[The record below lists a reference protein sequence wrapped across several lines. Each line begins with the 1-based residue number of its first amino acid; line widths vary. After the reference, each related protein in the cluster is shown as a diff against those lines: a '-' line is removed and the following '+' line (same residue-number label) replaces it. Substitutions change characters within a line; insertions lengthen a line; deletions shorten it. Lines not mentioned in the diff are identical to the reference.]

1 MSRSIHSYLLL
12 LVALVLSGSGIA
24 QTTIVRGKVT
34 DADTGEPIPFANVY
48 FVDTKSGT
56 TTDIEGKFYLETYYT
71 SDSLRVSSLGY
82 VPVTKRAYRDRDQ
95 TLDFVLNTS
104 SIMLEAAIIRPT
116 EEENPAHPIIR
127 NILKNKDINNREKLE
142 AYEYELYNKV
152 EFDLNNFTEEFTQ
165 KKILKPFQFIFDGID
180 STEEKVYL
188 PLFMTE
194 SMSDFYYRKNPKIQ
208 KEHITATKVSGIE
221 NKSVSQF
228 LGDMYQNVNIYDN
241 NIIIFNKSFVSPIS
255 NSGFGFYKYYL
266 TDSTFID
273 SKWCYKILF
282 LPKRKQELTFTGEF
296 WVNDTTYAIKQINA
310 SIADD
315 ANINFIRSLD
325 VVQEF
330 NEVEKEV
337 WMLTKDKLVI
347 DFNVSGK
354 TIGFYGRKTTSYR
367 DFVINKA
374 REPGFYTGISDIIV
388 DDDAGEKSD
397 AFWEESRHEEL
408 SQNEQAIYT
417 MVDSL
422 FTVPQFKTVLDVITL
437 FVSGYKTV
445 GLWEFGPYYTFY
457 SYNPIEGNR
466 FRIGGRTSNKF
477 SKRIE
482 FNGHVAYGL
491 HDERFKHAA
500 GMRYM
505 ISKKPRLLLELNY
518 KHDLEQLGQ
527 SDDAFLQDN
536 VLSSLF
542 RRNPANKL
550 TDVTEYKASL
560 EREWF
565 YGFSNKITLENRLL
579 KPLGKLTY
587 ERFDDTN
594 TVQSINS
601 ITTSEI
607 SLYTR
612 FAYKEKFLAGEIDR
626 VSLGTNWPTLD
637 LNLTLGLKDVMGGDY
652 NYQKA
657 SFRIKDK
664 VRLGIFGYAYIW
676 ADVSKVWGNLP
687 YPLLILHQGNET
699 FFYDETAFNT
709 MNFFEFVSDQSLSGS
724 ITWHMDGF
732 FLNKIPLFR
741 KLKWREVVS
750 AKGVI
755 GSFSPA
761 NENALLLPENTYTL
775 KAPFGEAAVGIENI
789 FKFLRLDMLYRLSYL
804 DHPDIFK
811 LGVRAKIDISF

>member
-1 MSRSIHSYLLL
+1 MSQSLSSYLLL
-12 LVALVLSGSGIA
+12 FLTLVIADSCFA

-34 DADTGEPIPFANVY
+34 DNETGEPIPFANVY
-48 FVDTKSGT
+48 FIDTKSGAI
-56 TTDIEGKFYLETYYT
+56 TDIDGKYYLETYYT
-71 SDSLRVSSLGY
+71 SDSLRASSLGY
-82 VPVTKRAYRDRDQ
+82 IPDTKRAYTDKDQ
-95 TLDFVLNTS
+95 TLNFILNTS

-152 EFDLNNFTEEFTQ
+152 EFDLNNFSEEFTQ
-165 KKILKPFQFIFDGID
+165 RRIMRPFQFIFVGID

-194 SMSDFYYRKNPKIQ
+194 SMSDFYYRKNPKIS

-241 NIIIFNKSFVSPIS
+241 NIVMFNKSFVSPIS
-255 NSGFGFYKYYL
+255 NSGFTFYKYYL
-266 TDSTFID
+266 TDSTYID

-325 VVQEF
+325 VQQEF

-347 DFNVSGK
+347 DFNVNGK

-367 DFVINKA
+367 NFIINKP

-388 DDDAGEKSD
+388 DDDAGEKTD
-397 AFWEESRHEEL
+397 EFWTEARHEEL
-408 SQNEQAIYT
+408 SKNEEAIYH

-422 FTVPQFKTVLDVITL
+422 FTVPQFRTVLDVITL
-437 FVSGYKTV
+437 FVSGYKTA
-445 GLWEFGPYYTFY
+445 GWWEFGPYYTFY

-466 FRIGGRTSNKF
+466 FRLGGRTSNEF
-477 SKRIE
+477 SKRLE
-482 FNGHVAYGL
+482 LNGHVAYGL
-491 HDERFKHAA
+491 SDERFKYAG

-505 ISKKPRLLLELNY
+505 LSKQPRMLLQLNY
-518 KHDLEQLGQ
+518 KRDMEQLGQ

-550 TDVTEYKASL
+550 TDVTEYKVSL

-565 YGFSNKITLENRLL
+565 YGFSNSIIAENRLL
-579 KPLGKLTY
+579 RPLGKLVY
-587 ERFDDTN
+587 ERFD
-594 TVQSINS
+594 NS
-601 ITTSEI
+601 NVIQNVNRITTTEFT
-607 SLYTR
+607 LYTR

-626 VSLGTNWPTLD
+626 ISLGTTWPTLD
-637 LNLTLGLKDVMGGDY
+637 LILTMGVKGVMGADY
-652 NYQKA
+652 DYQKA
-657 SFRIKDK
+657 SFRVKDK
-664 VRLGIFGYAYIW
+664 LRMGAFGYAYIW
-676 ADVSKVWGNLP
+676 ADVSKVWGNIP

-709 MNFFEFVSDQSLSGS
+709 MNFFEFVSDQSVSGS
-724 ITWHMDGF
+724 ITWHLDGF
-732 FLNKIPLFR
+732 FFNKIPLFR

-755 GSFSPA
+755 GSFSDA

-775 KAPFGEAAVGIENI
+775 REPFGEAAFGIENI

-811 LGVRAKIDISF
+811 LGVRAKIDITF

>member
-1 MSRSIHSYLLL
+1 MIPVFQSYSLLSLAL
-12 LVALVLSGSGIA
+12 LISAALSA
-24 QTTIVRGKVT
+24 QTTVVRGKVT
-34 DADTGEPIPFANVY
+34 EADTGEPVPFANVY
-48 FVDTKSGT
+48 FLDTKTGT
-56 TTDIEGKFYLETYYT
+56 TTNIDGEYFLESYYV
-71 SDSLRVSSLGY
+71 SDSLRASSLGY
-82 VPVTKRAYRDRDQ
+82 NPSTKRVYKDKDQ
-95 TLDFVLNTS
+95 TLNFILTTS
-104 SIMLEAAIIRPT
+104 AFMLEAAIIRPT

-127 NILKNKDINNREKLE
+127 NILKNKPINDREKLE

-152 EFDLNNFTEEFTQ
+152 EFDLNNFSEEFTNRR
-165 KKILKPFQFIFDGID
+165 IMRPFQFIFDGID

-194 SMSDFYYRKNPKIQ
+194 SISDFYYRKNPKYS
-208 KEHITATKVSGIE
+208 KEHISATKVSGIE

-241 NIIIFNKSFVSPIS
+241 NIVIFNKSFVSPIS
-255 NSGFGFYKYYL
+255 NSAFTFYKYYL

-273 SKWCYKILF
+273 NKWCYKILF
-282 LPKRKQELTFTGEF
+282 MPKRKQELTFTGEF
-296 WVNDTTYAIKQINA
+296 WVNDTTYAIKRVNA

-315 ANINFIRSLD
+315 ANINFIRSLN
-325 VVQEF
+325 VEQEF
-330 NEVEKEV
+330 DEVQKEV
-337 WMLTKDKLVI
+337 WMLKKDKLVI

-367 DFVINKA
+367 DFVINQT
-374 REPGFYTGISDIIV
+374 RPPDFYSGISDIIV
-388 DDDAGEKSD
+388 DEDAGEKSS
-397 AFWEESRHEEL
+397 AFWEDARHEEL
-408 SQNEQAIYT
+408 SVNEEKIYN

-422 FTVPQFKTVLDVITL
+422 FKVPQFKSVLDIVTL

-445 GLWEFGPYYTFY
+445 GWWEFGPYYTLY
-457 SYNPIEGNR
+457 SFNPIEGNR
-466 FRIGGRTSNKF
+466 FRLGGRTSNAF
-477 SKRIE
+477 SKRLE
-482 FNGHVAYGL
+482 FNGHIAYGL
-491 HDERFKHAA
+491 NDERFKQAA

-505 ISKKPRLLLELNY
+505 ISKQPRLLLELNY

-550 TDVTEYKASL
+550 TDVTEYKASIT
-560 EREWF
+560 REWF
-565 YGFSNKITLENRLL
+565 YGFSNRITAENRIL
-579 KPLGKLTY
+579 KPLGQLSY
-587 ERFDDTN
+587 NRFDDTQ
-594 TVQSINS
+594 TVVPVSQ
-601 ITTSEI
+601 ITTTEFT
-607 SLYTR
+607 LYTR

-626 VSLGTNWPTLD
+626 VSLGTTWPTLD
-637 LNLTLGLKDVMGGDY
+637 LTLTLGTKGVLGADY
-652 NYQKA
+652 GYQKA
-657 SFRIKDK
+657 SFRLKDK
-664 VRLGIFGYAYIW
+664 IRMGPFGYAYIW
-676 ADVSKVWGNLP
+676 ADVSKIWAEIP

-709 MNFFEFVSDQSLSGS
+709 MNFFEFVSDQSVSGS

-755 GSFSPA
+755 GSFNPA

-775 KAPFGEAAVGIENI
+775 NKPFAETAIGIENI

-811 LGVRAKIDISF
+811 VGVRAKIDITF

>member
-1 MSRSIHSYLLL
+1 MSQSLSSYLLL
-12 LVALVLSGSGIA
+12 FLTLVIADSCFA

-34 DADTGEPIPFANVY
+34 DNETGEPIPFANVY
-48 FVDTKSGT
+48 FIDTKSGAI
-56 TTDIEGKFYLETYYT
+56 TDIDGKYYIETYYT
-71 SDSLRVSSLGY
+71 SDSLRASSLGY
-82 VPVTKRAYRDRDQ
+82 IPDTKRAYTDKDQ
-95 TLDFVLNTS
+95 TLNFILNTS

-152 EFDLNNFTEEFTQ
+152 EFDLNNFSEEFTQ
-165 KKILKPFQFIFDGID
+165 RRIMRPFQFIFDGID

-194 SMSDFYYRKNPKIQ
+194 SMSDFYYRKNPKIS

-241 NIIIFNKSFVSPIS
+241 NIVMFNKSFVSPIS
-255 NSGFGFYKYYL
+255 NSGFTFYKYYL
-266 TDSTFID
+266 TDSTYID

-325 VVQEF
+325 VQQEF

-347 DFNVSGK
+347 DFNVNGK

-367 DFVINKA
+367 NFIINKP

-388 DDDAGEKSD
+388 DDDAGEKTD
-397 AFWEESRHEEL
+397 EFWTEARHEEL
-408 SQNEQAIYT
+408 SKNEEAIYH

-422 FTVPQFKTVLDVITL
+422 FTVPQFRTVLDVITL
-437 FVSGYKTV
+437 FVSGYKTA
-445 GLWEFGPYYTFY
+445 GWWEFGPYYTFY

-466 FRIGGRTSNKF
+466 FRLGGRTSNEF
-477 SKRIE
+477 SKRLE
-482 FNGHVAYGL
+482 LNGHVAYGL
-491 HDERFKHAA
+491 SDERFKYAG

-505 ISKKPRLLLELNY
+505 LSKQPRMLLQLNY
-518 KHDLEQLGQ
+518 KRDMEQLGQ

-550 TDVTEYKASL
+550 TDVTEYKVSL

-565 YGFSNKITLENRLL
+565 YGFSNSIIAENRLL
-579 KPLGKLTY
+579 RPLGKLVY
-587 ERFDDTN
+587 ERFD
-594 TVQSINS
+594 NS
-601 ITTSEI
+601 NVIQNVNRITTTEFT
-607 SLYTR
+607 LYTR

-626 VSLGTNWPTLD
+626 ISLGTTWPTLD
-637 LNLTLGLKDVMGGDY
+637 LILTMGVKGVMGADY
-652 NYQKA
+652 DYQKA
-657 SFRIKDK
+657 SFRVKDK
-664 VRLGIFGYAYIW
+664 LRMGAFGYAYIW
-676 ADVSKVWGNLP
+676 ADVSKVWGNIP

-709 MNFFEFVSDQSLSGS
+709 MNFFEFVSDQSVSGS
-724 ITWHMDGF
+724 ITWHLDGF

-755 GSFSPA
+755 GSFSDA

-775 KAPFGEAAVGIENI
+775 REPFGEAAFGIENI

-811 LGVRAKIDISF
+811 LGVRAKIDITF

>member
-1 MSRSIHSYLLL
+1 MSQSLSSYLLL
-12 LVALVLSGSGIA
+12 FLTLVIADSCFA

-34 DADTGEPIPFANVY
+34 DNETGEPIPFANVY
-48 FVDTKSGT
+48 FIDTKSGAI
-56 TTDIEGKFYLETYYT
+56 TDIDGKYYLETYYT
-71 SDSLRVSSLGY
+71 SDSLRASSLGY
-82 VPVTKRAYRDRDQ
+82 IPDTKRAYTDKDQ
-95 TLDFVLNTS
+95 TLNFILNTS

-152 EFDLNNFTEEFTQ
+152 EFDLNNFSEEFTQ
-165 KKILKPFQFIFDGID
+165 RRIMRPFQFIFDGID

-194 SMSDFYYRKNPKIQ
+194 SMSDFYYRKNPKIS

-241 NIIIFNKSFVSPIS
+241 NIVMFNKSFVSPIS
-255 NSGFGFYKYYL
+255 NSGFTFYKYYL
-266 TDSTFID
+266 TDSTYID

-282 LPKRKQELTFTGEF
+282 LQKRKQELTFTGEF

-325 VVQEF
+325 VQQEF

-347 DFNVSGK
+347 DFNVNGK
-354 TIGFYGRKTTSYR
+354 TIGFYGRKTASYR
-367 DFVINKA
+367 NFIINKP

-388 DDDAGEKSD
+388 DDDAGEKTD
-397 AFWEESRHEEL
+397 EFWTEARHEEL
-408 SQNEQAIYT
+408 SKNEEAIYH

-422 FTVPQFKTVLDVITL
+422 FTVPQFRTVLDVITL
-437 FVSGYKTV
+437 FVSGYKTA
-445 GLWEFGPYYTFY
+445 GWWEFGPYYTFY

-466 FRIGGRTSNKF
+466 FRLGGRTSNEF
-477 SKRIE
+477 SKRLE
-482 FNGHVAYGL
+482 LNGHVAYGL
-491 HDERFKHAA
+491 SDERFKYAG

-505 ISKKPRLLLELNY
+505 LSKQPRMLLQLNY
-518 KHDLEQLGQ
+518 KRDMEQLGQ

-550 TDVTEYKASL
+550 TDVTEYKVSL

-565 YGFSNKITLENRLL
+565 YGFSNSIIAENRLL
-579 KPLGKLTY
+579 RPLGKLVY
-587 ERFDDTN
+587 ERFD
-594 TVQSINS
+594 NS
-601 ITTSEI
+601 NVIQNVNRITTTEFT
-607 SLYTR
+607 LYTR

-626 VSLGTNWPTLD
+626 ISLGTTWPTLD
-637 LNLTLGLKDVMGGDY
+637 LILTMGVKGVMGADY
-652 NYQKA
+652 DYQKA
-657 SFRIKDK
+657 SFRVKDK
-664 VRLGIFGYAYIW
+664 LRMGAFGYAYIW
-676 ADVSKVWGNLP
+676 ADVSKVWGNIP

-709 MNFFEFVSDQSLSGS
+709 MNFFEFVSDQSVSGS
-724 ITWHMDGF
+724 ITWHLDGF
-732 FLNKIPLFR
+732 FFNKIPLFR

-755 GSFSPA
+755 GSFSDA

-775 KAPFGEAAVGIENI
+775 REPFGEAALGIENI

-811 LGVRAKIDISF
+811 LGVRAKIDITF

>member
-1 MSRSIHSYLLL
+1 MSRSISSYLLL
-12 LVALVLSGSGIA
+12 FLTLVIAGSCFA
-24 QTTIVRGKVT
+24 QTTVVRGTVS
-34 DADTGEPIPFANVY
+34 DAETGEPIPFANVY
-48 FVDTKSGT
+48 FIDTKSGT
-56 TTDIEGKFYLETYYT
+56 TTNIDGKYYLETYYT
-71 SDSLRVSSLGY
+71 SDSLRASSLGY
-82 VPVTKRAYRDRDQ
+82 IPETKRAYTDKDQ
-95 TLDFVLNTS
+95 TLNFVLNTS

-152 EFDLNNFTEEFTQ
+152 EFDLNNFSEEFTQ
-165 KKILKPFQFIFDGID
+165 RRIMRPFQFIFDGID

-194 SMSDFYYRKNPKIQ
+194 SMSDFYYRKTPKIA

-241 NIIIFNKSFVSPIS
+241 NIVMFNKSFVSPIS
-255 NSGFGFYKYYL
+255 NSGFTFYKYYL
-266 TDSTFID
+266 TDSTYID

-296 WVNDTTYAIKQINA
+296 WVNDTTYAIKKINA

-325 VVQEF
+325 VQQEF

-337 WMLTKDKLVI
+337 WMLTKDHLVI

-354 TIGFYGRKTTSYR
+354 TMGFYGRKTTSYR
-367 DFVINKA
+367 DFVINKP
-374 REPGFYTGISDIIV
+374 REPNFYTGISDIIV
-388 DDDAGEKSD
+388 DDDAGEKTD
-397 AFWEESRHEEL
+397 EFWTEARHEEL
-408 SQNEQAIYT
+408 SKNEEAIYH

-422 FTVPQFKTVLDVITL
+422 FTVPQFRTVLDVITL

-445 GLWEFGPYYTFY
+445 GWWEFGPYYTLY

-466 FRIGGRTSNKF
+466 FRLGGRTSNEF
-477 SKRIE
+477 SKRLE
-482 FNGHVAYGL
+482 LNGHVAYGL
-491 HDERFKHAA
+491 TDQRFKYAG

-505 ISKKPRLLLELNY
+505 LSKQPRMLLQLNY
-518 KHDLEQLGQ
+518 KRDLEQLGQ

-550 TDVTEYKASL
+550 TDVTEYKVSL

-565 YGFSNKITLENRLL
+565 YGFSNRISAENRLL
-579 KPLGKLTY
+579 RPLGKLVY
-587 ERFDDTN
+587 ERFDDSN
-594 TVQSINS
+594 TIQNVKS
-601 ITTSEI
+601 ITTTEFT
-607 SLYTR
+607 LYTR

-626 VSLGTNWPTLD
+626 ISLGTTWPTLD
-637 LNLTLGLKDVMGGDY
+637 LTLTMGVKGVMGADY
-652 NYQKA
+652 DYQKA
-657 SFRIKDK
+657 SFRVKDK
-664 VRLGIFGYAYIW
+664 IRMGAFGYAYIW

-709 MNFFEFVSDQSLSGS
+709 MNFFEFVSDQSVSGS
-724 ITWHMDGF
+724 ITWHLDGF

-755 GSFSPA
+755 GSFSDA
-761 NENALLLPENTYTL
+761 NENALLLPENTHTL
-775 KAPFGEAAVGIENI
+775 REPFGEAAFGIENI

-811 LGVRAKIDISF
+811 LGVRAKIDITF